1 MTFGGL
7 FGRIALQMFF
17 GLLLVVFAGGGFYWI
32 IAFFLTIPAIGLSV
46 LIFAPLEYI
55 SAPLGARWFAWIAMP
70 FVGAL
75 CPRLVALFDTNP
87 NFAAG
92 VHDLSFWSTT
102 AGVLWTLSS
111 VMVAYLQLPI
121 VPDRRLID

>member
-1 MTFGGL
+1 MTLGGL

-17 GLLLVVFAGGGFYWI
+17 GFVLVLFAGGGLYWI
-32 IAFFLTIPAIGLSV
+32 VAFFLTIPALGLSLLV
-46 LIFAPLEYI
+46 FAPLEYL
-55 SAPLGARWFAWIAMP
+55 SARLGFRWFSWVAIP

-75 CPRLVALFDTNP
+75 CPRLVALVDMKP

-92 VHDLSFWSTT
+92 VHDLSFFSTM

-121 VPDRRLID
+121 VPDKRFVD